1 MASTFFK
8 TLKFLEETD
17 SAGGLSKESSSVLR
31 PLVAFI
37 EGGCC
42 AGSKVEKFIMENFRL
57 SNSEMLEKWNRV
69 NSGKVKTEE
78 TLRSQISLVSR
89 YLLSLFGI
97 TPDELNSAFINGDV
111 KKLDRISDILEAF
124 EIEDSDL
131 SASFPIIF
139 QYNLLPND
147 STDSVYE
154 MGDCSKE
161 IQLLKSLDRK
171 AIESLVSEVDMDKLI
186 YVLQTIRDPL
196 VRDIYIKPE
205 GKVRKVK
212 SASVNLKKLEFCKAF
227 GGIEPRQLKP
237 ASGIRG
243 SDSIP
248 DKKASKRPFALGVSD
263 ELMDMLV
270 SGVRKYEN
278 LPPAKK
284 LKFESRSTEESQKAA
299 SELLELFTLE
309 GFKRQFNKLNPADLI
324 KALEKYKT
332 GE

>member
-196 VRDIYIKPE
+196 VRDIY
-205 GKVRKVK
+205 
-212 SASVNLKKLEFCKAF
+212 SN
-227 GGIEPRQLKP
+227 
-237 ASGIRG
+237 
-243 SDSIP
+243 
-248 DKKASKRPFALGVSD
+248 FAL
-263 ELMDMLV
+263 
-270 SGVRKYEN
+270 
-278 LPPAKK
+278 A
-284 LKFESRSTEESQKAA
+284 
-299 SELLELFTLE
+299 
-309 GFKRQFNKLNPADLI
+309 
-324 KALEKYKT
+324 
-332 GE
+332 

>member
-154 MGDCSKE
+154 MGDCS
-161 IQLLKSLDRK
+161 
-171 AIESLVSEVDMDKLI
+171 
-186 YVLQTIRDPL
+186 
-196 VRDIYIKPE
+196 
-205 GKVRKVK
+205 
-212 SASVNLKKLEFCKAF
+212 
-227 GGIEPRQLKP
+227 
-237 ASGIRG
+237 
-243 SDSIP
+243 
-248 DKKASKRPFALGVSD
+248 
-263 ELMDMLV
+263 
-270 SGVRKYEN
+270 
-278 LPPAKK
+278 
-284 LKFESRSTEESQKAA
+284 
-299 SELLELFTLE
+299 
-309 GFKRQFNKLNPADLI
+309 
-324 KALEKYKT
+324 
-332 GE
+332 